1 MSRVERM
8 QIPRPVCLHVRFKC
22 RCEPS
27 QTLIKNLDPRVYPVE
42 PVQLPPRNCQPAF
55 IRQAFE
61 MWTILPSFHDEK
73 VKFELSLRLRF
84 QNPKISTILVQRS
97 LQAPIGPIKSVSPNR
112 WTNFIQWDPKSGC
125 NPHFCWFNML
135 QYGSINSIPFFQVV
149 SFRHLVPNW
158 SPTVLSPSH
167 LSCSQIKVDED
178 PIDLQGFCD
187 ES

>member
-27 QTLIKNLDPRVYPVE
+27 QTLIKNLHPRVYPVE

-97 LQAPIGPIKSVSPNR
+97 LHRLDLSKVYLQIDGPTSSNGIPNLLVSLI
-112 WTNFIQWDPKSGC
+112 FA
-125 NPHFCWFNML
+125 
-135 QYGSINSIPFFQVV
+135 GSIWFNSIPLFQVV

-158 SPTVLSPSH
+158 SPNGYAESKSP
-167 LSCSQIKVDED
+167 L
-178 PIDLQGFCD
+178 LQPN
-187 ES
+187 

>member
-1 MSRVERM
+1 MEFCQFSGVPPCQELNACKF
-8 QIPRPVCLHVRFKC
+8 QDQCVCTSVSSV
-22 RCEPS
+22 EPS

-125 NPHFCWFNML
+125 NML
-135 QYGSINSIPFFQVV
+135 
-149 SFRHLVPNW
+149 
-158 SPTVLSPSH
+158 
-167 LSCSQIKVDED
+167 
-178 PIDLQGFCD
+178 
-187 ES
+187 